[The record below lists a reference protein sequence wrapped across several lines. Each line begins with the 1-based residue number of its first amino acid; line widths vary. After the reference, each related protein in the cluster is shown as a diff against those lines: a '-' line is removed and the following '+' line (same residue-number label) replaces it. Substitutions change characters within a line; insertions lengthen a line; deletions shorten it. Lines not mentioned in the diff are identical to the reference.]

1 MDTNNGAAT
10 MNNTKHT
17 ARYIYGDKAV
27 YTGKTE
33 MLYGALAYEAR
44 YVEGHRKG
52 EIITTY
58 KPPNV
63 D

>member
-1 MDTNNGAAT
+1 
-10 MNNTKHT
+10 MNN

-33 MLYGALAYEAR
+33 MLHGELAYEAR
-44 YVEGHRKG
+44 YVEGRRKG
-52 EIITTY
+52 EIVTTY
-58 KPPNV
+58 NPPNT